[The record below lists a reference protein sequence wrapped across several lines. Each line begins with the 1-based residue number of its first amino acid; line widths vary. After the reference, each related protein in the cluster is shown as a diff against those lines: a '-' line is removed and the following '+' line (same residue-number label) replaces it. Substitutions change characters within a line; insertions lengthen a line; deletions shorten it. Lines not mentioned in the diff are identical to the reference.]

1 MSQAFGDRFRV
12 DLVLGEDRGI
22 GIPEFSPGQ
31 PGDSALFH
39 QAVIRFDIKTAV
51 MALPVF
57 MAADVAQIQELWI
70 RSFAFFVALPFQED
84 LIQDKI
90 SQYYCPFAVFCFQ
103 WEFTAQYRP
112 VFLFFLYVQILSKL
126 AFHKKFPAKEI
137 NIAVPESGDLGDPQ
151 AGSDGKEHG
160 QINHGFLL
168 LTQI

>member
-1 MSQAFGDRFRV
+1 MSKTFRDRFHV
-12 DLVLGEDRGI
+12 DLVLCEDCGI

-31 PGDSALFH
+31 PGDPALFH
-39 QAVIRFDIKTAV
+39 QAVVRLDIKTTV

-57 MAADVAQIQELWI
+57 MTADVAQIQEFWI
-70 RSFAFFVALPFQED
+70 RSFAFFVALSFQED

-90 SQYYCPFAVFCFQ
+90 SQYYCSFAVFCFQ

-112 VFLFFLYVQILSKL
+112 VLLCRSHVQVLSKL
-126 AFHKKFPAKEI
+126 AFHKEFPAKEI
-137 NIAVPESGDLGDPQ
+137 NIAVPETGDLGNPQ

-160 QINHGFLL
+160 QIDHGFLL